1 MQLLFNNILGKALT
15 RKASDIH
22 FIPSDKE
29 VILKFRIN
37 DQFIFIETIHQTL
50 YQKLLTF
57 MKYQAGLDVANHNT
71 AQSGRYLYKFKQ
83 LYYLRISTLPLSLGN
98 ESCVIRIIPQFFS
111 EPKRSSELLD
121 LYASVKKGFG
131 CSEIF
136 AILKF
141 PKSII
146 MLVYFSEIFGDL
158 TLYLNNVEDFLLRNY
173 KIKLNFYKTVQYPL
187 VLLSFFIIM
196 IMILNY
202 TIIPEFKSLY
212 LNMGVELS
220 VLQII
225 LTSIIFNLPLIL
237 LLIVIIISL
246 IVILSICYYRS
257 CSVAKKIQFIRK
269 LPILRK
275 LFIRYKTYRLATEF
289 SLFYKNGISLQSIVE
304 IYANQESDPYLN
316 YLSNIINLGL
326 QKGLNLSDVLKET
339 GCFEPG
345 LIKFIKAGEK
355 EGKLEI
361 ELKTI
366 Q

>member
-1 MQLLFNNILGKALT
+1 MKKYLIAIVNKVTCKSMNDKQRIDFVKRLNILLRHG
-15 RKASDIH
+15 
-22 FIPSDKE
+22 F
-29 VILKFRIN
+29 
-37 DQFIFIETIHQTL
+37 TL
-50 YQKLLTF
+50 SVSLTF
-57 MKYQAGLDVANHNT
+57 LFEQVELK
-71 AQSGRYLYKFKQ
+71 S
-83 LYYLRISTLPLSLGN
+83 STLK
-98 ESCVIRIIPQFFS
+98 Q
-111 EPKRSSELLD
+111 D

-173 KIKLNFYKTVQYPL
+173 KIKQNFYKTVQYPL

-237 LLIVIIISL
+237 LLIVIISL

-275 LFIRYKTYRLATEF
+275 LFIRYKTFRLATEF

-326 QKGLNLSDVLKET
+326 QKGINLSDVLKET

-361 ELKTI
+361 ELKLYSEIIISKIEKQLQTI
-366 Q
+366 IKFIQPIIFIILAGLIVILYLVIMLPMFELMQTIK

>member
-1 MQLLFNNILGKALT
+1 MKKYLIAIVNKATCKSMNDKQRIDFVKRLNILLRHG
-15 RKASDIH
+15 
-22 FIPSDKE
+22 F
-29 VILKFRIN
+29 
-37 DQFIFIETIHQTL
+37 TL
-50 YQKLLTF
+50 SESLTF
-57 MKYQAGLDVANHNT
+57 LFEQVELK
-71 AQSGRYLYKFKQ
+71 S
-83 LYYLRISTLPLSLGN
+83 STLK
-98 ESCVIRIIPQFFS
+98 Q
-111 EPKRSSELLD
+111 D

-173 KIKLNFYKTVQYPL
+173 KIKQNFYKTVQYPL

-212 LNMGVELS
+212 LNMGDELS

-246 IVILSICYYRS
+246 IVILTICYYRS
-257 CSVAKKIQFIRK
+257 CSVAKKIQLISK

-361 ELKTI
+361 ELKLYSEIIISKIEKQLQTI
-366 Q
+366 IKFIQPIIFVILAGLIVILYLVIMLPMFELMQTIK